1 MGIRSHTE
9 TLRCF
14 SLFIIILTIGIAVLI
29 YPYKDNKC
37 TSDSNS
43 TMISAICTAL
53 EANQGACEG
62 NELYSGTAYVDLTI
76 TKYQVDLVC
85 NGNGIF

>member
-1 MGIRSHTE
+1 
-9 TLRCF
+9 
-14 SLFIIILTIGIAVLI
+14 
-29 YPYKDNKC
+29 
-37 TSDSNS
+37 
-43 TMISAICTAL
+43 MISAICTAL